1 MIRTQLCGQLVL
13 DDSSTAMGKE
23 PRSSIMQAYTY
34 ADPYE

>member
-13 DDSSTAMGKE
+13 DVSSTAMGEE
-23 PRSSIMQAYTY
+23 PRSGNMQAYMY